1 MPENTWLHEILLKY
15 PFLINNVE
23 IAFFLSVGA
32 SQDKDMSS
40 VLFLLETGFFN
51 YSSDSL
57 PFDPIEKF
65 KQNVLELDIRVHL
78 VLDHLHIEM

>member
-1 MPENTWLHEILLKY
+1 MPENTGFHAIVLKY
-15 PFLINNVE
+15 PFLMMLKLPSL
-23 IAFFLSVGA
+23 LSVGA
-32 SQDKDMSS
+32 SEDKDMSS

-51 YSSDSL
+51 YSSDLL

>member
-15 PFLINNVE
+15 PFLINNVD

-51 YSSDSL
+51 NSSDLL